1 MPKCFANLS
10 SALLRRFLFPSLC
23 FRVGVPIPDGG
34 RLLELSLKGDLVLH
48 LEDHVEQPGRRQLS
62 QLGPAK
68 FAEVTAAS

>member
-1 MPKCFANLS
+1 ML
-10 SALLRRFLFPSLC
+10 
-23 FRVGVPIPDGG
+23 IPDGG
-34 RLLELSLKGDLVLH
+34 RFFELSLEGDLVLH